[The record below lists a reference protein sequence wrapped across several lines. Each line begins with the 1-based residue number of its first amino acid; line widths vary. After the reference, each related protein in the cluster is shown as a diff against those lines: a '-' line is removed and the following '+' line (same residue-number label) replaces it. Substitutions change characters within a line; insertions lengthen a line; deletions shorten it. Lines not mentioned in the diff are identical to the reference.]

1 MASDKKASALSE
13 KARLLRGGLS
23 KTSTTTRIVYLV
35 MGVFFVGLVISTLT
49 KNHDAVTKSP
59 TAGSAEVVSLS
70 GGSGHLGQ
78 DASQS
83 PEYQKLMAQAQKD
96 AASQAASSASGSFVP
111 VPIAAVGAE
120 TYLDRLERER
130 QEKMKAQAAKNRELA
145 MASVTQSDED
155 LARAAALRN
164 MPSGQKVKEGRAQ
177 GSDQETYGAED
188 AFFISSL
195 VKNMMRAQTSG
206 TIEHAAEMPIQG
218 VGDMSAGN
226 QGYPVGSNG
235 SADPQGG
242 QGFSPATMSQG
253 AAQSPQGSNNQ
264 GQARRPDFQ
273 AGSLFYAIL
282 KTRIKNT
289 EPSPIFADILSSED
303 QGGMAGAR
311 LIGSVTF
318 AGEAAVLQFTVASK
332 VPGQSR
338 SVPINA
344 VAYNLDTEGTAMA
357 DDVDHQYL
365 QRFPMLFASAFLGGY
380 ADAISRQNTTQ
391 TVTSTGNVVVAQG
404 ALSTA
409 DINRMALARVGQA
422 GGTTISDQA
431 GKLGTII
438 SVNPGKMIGIYL
450 LSDLTLPNPPTQN
463 QGTVMR

>member
-1 MASDKKASALSE
+1 
-13 KARLLRGGLS
+13 
-23 KTSTTTRIVYLV
+23 
-35 MGVFFVGLVISTLT
+35 
-49 KNHDAVTKSP
+49 
-59 TAGSAEVVSLS
+59 
-70 GGSGHLGQ
+70 
-78 DASQS
+78 
-83 PEYQKLMAQAQKD
+83 MAQAQKD

-253 AAQSPQGSNNQ
+253 PQGATQSPQGSNNQ

-282 KTRIKNT
+282 KTGIKST
-289 EPSPIFADILSSED
+289 EPSPIFADIISSED
-303 QGGMAGAR
+303 QGGLAGSR
-311 LIGSVTF
+311 FIGTVTF
-318 AGEAAVLQFTVASK
+318 AGEAAVLQFTLATK

-338 SVPINA
+338 SVPVNA
-344 VAYNLDTEGTAMA
+344 VALNLETARTAMA
-357 DDVDHQYL
+357 DNVDHQWL

-404 ALSTA
+404 PLSTA

-438 SVNPGKMIGIYL
+438 SVDADKMIGIIL
-450 LSDLTLPNPPTQN
+450 LSDLTLPTPPSQN